1 MNRSTGSHSNLKR
14 STNLYSSSG
23 ITFNIYIYIQIY
35 SSLIILNNPSKA
47 KFKSWNLPFHPKGKS
62 ILGIYYLVSK
72 ANKFLEHI
80 ILPQR
85 QNQLFEHILLP
96 RRKINFLNILSR
108 LKGKSILSISIFII
122 SKLTINV

>member
-1 MNRSTGSHSNLKR
+1 MNRSIGSHSNLKR
-14 STNLYSSSG
+14 STDLYSSSS
-23 ITFNIYIYIQIY
+23 ITRNIYIYSQIY
-35 SSLIILNNPSKA
+35 SSIILNNPPKA